1 MVKSKKRA
9 LLVIASLLC
18 ASSLAFS
25 AGSQQKGGAAAGA
38 KIGIGVTLYDRDQF
52 ISSLEQAIIEASNAY
67 PDVIVDS
74 QDAKQDVNQ
83 QMAQVDVF
91 HTKKHKAIIVNLIN
105 TDTVETIIERAK
117 GIPCIFVNRRPRD
130 AVIDGVKTAYV
141 GSQEF
146 DAGRMQGEFLA
157 QFFKGKKTE
166 LRYVLF
172 MGQLGLENTNER
184 TRGVKETLQKAGFT
198 LAKVYED
205 TAEWDR
211 FKAMNQMQQLI
222 GTKRPFDVVICN
234 NDEMAL
240 GAIEAMKSAGMDLKA
255 IPVVGIDATPPAKE
269 AVKAGTMAMTVFQNA
284 KAQGRVALEFA
295 LKAAKGEKIEKF
307 GWVPFEPVTSE
318 NISKY

>member
-1 MVKSKKRA
+1 MGKWRKGA
-9 LLVIASLLC
+9 LALAVACMIAVPVF
-18 ASSLAFS
+18 A
-25 AGSQQKGGAAAGA
+25 QK
-38 KIGIGVTLYDRDQF
+38 IGVTLYDRDQF
-52 ISSLEQAIIEASNAY
+52 ISSLEQAILDAAKANPGVTI
-67 PDVIVDS
+67 DS

-83 QMAQVDVF
+83 QLAQVDVF
-91 HTKKHKAIIVNLIN
+91 VTKKYNAMIVNLIN
-105 TDTVETIIERAK
+105 TDTVETILERAN
-117 GIPCIFVNRRPRD
+117 GTPTIFVNRRPRD

-157 QFFKGKKTE
+157 KFFKGKKTE

-184 TRGVKETLQKAGFT
+184 TRGVKETLTKAGFKLT
-198 LAKVYED
+198 KVYED

-211 FKAMNQMQQLI
+211 FKAMNQMQQFL
-222 GTKRPFDVVICN
+222 GTNKDFDVVICN

-240 GAIEAMKSAGMDLKA
+240 GAIEALKTAGKDLKA

-269 AVKAGTMAMTVFQNA
+269 AVKNGEMAMTVFQNA

-295 LKAAKGEKIEKF
+295 IKAAKGQKIDKF
-307 GWVPFEPVTSE
+307 GWVPFEPVTID
-318 NISKY
+318 NVANY

>member
-1 MVKSKKRA
+1 MDKSKRIFVVIAA
-9 LLVIASLLC
+9 LLCLASF
-18 ASSLAFS
+18 AFA
-25 AGSQQKGGAAAGA
+25 AGQQQGGAADG
-38 KIGIGVTLYDRDQF
+38 KVGIGVTLYDRDQF
-52 ISSLEQAIIEASNAY
+52 ISSLEQAILEAAKAY
-67 PDVIVDS
+67 PEVAVDS

-83 QMAQVDVF
+83 QLAQVDVF
-91 HTKKHKAIIVNLIN
+91 ATKKHKAIIVNLIN

-117 GIPCIFVNRRPRD
+117 GIPTIFVNRRPRD

-141 GSQEF
+141 GSQEY
-146 DAGRMQGEFLA
+146 DAGRMQGEYLST
-157 QFFKGKKTE
+157 FFKGKKTE
-166 LRYVLF
+166 LKYVLF

-184 TRGVKETLQKAGFT
+184 TRGVKETLEKNGFT
-198 LAKVYED
+198 LTKVYED

-240 GAIEAMKSAGMDLKA
+240 GAIEAMKSTGMDLKA

-284 KAQGRVALEFA
+284 KAQGKVALEFA

-307 GWVPFEPVTSE
+307 GWVPFEPVTLE
-318 NISKY
+318 NVSKY